1 MGVQV
6 GKKKGGGDDREIQ
19 LMRVNEFWMYLHL
32 FTLCVKYC
40 TTGVAGVDVHLWLL
54 SVWEMAMEKNE
65 IAKQREYVC
74 SLVLNPNKMKFWKK
88 KSPKEILNLISDDE
102 KCQKC

>member
-1 MGVQV
+1 MSSGC
-6 GKKKGGGDDREIQ
+6 ISI
-19 LMRVNEFWMYLHL
+19 YLRYVL
-32 FTLCVKYC
+32 S
-40 TTGVAGVDVHLWLL
+40 TGVAGVDVHLWLL

-102 KCQKC
+102 NVRNVSIKGIGWSVKPVLFYILYPHTHTW